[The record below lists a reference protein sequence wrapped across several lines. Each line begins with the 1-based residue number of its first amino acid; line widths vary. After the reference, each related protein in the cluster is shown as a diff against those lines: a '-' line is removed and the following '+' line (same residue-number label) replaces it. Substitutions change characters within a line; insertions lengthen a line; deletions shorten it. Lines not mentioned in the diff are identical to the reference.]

1 MDAGRLDEATRPD
14 GAPYTETVAQQ
25 RRLARRIG

>member
-14 GAPYTETVAQQ
+14 GVLCTETVAQQ
-25 RRLARRIG
+25 RRLGRRIG